1 MKTKTKHFLGYAG
14 TAVLALGIGSAA
26 GSSGSSNAA
35 TPSVTSTATIR
46 STQTVTAPA
55 PDVQPAEAVTTTVQA
70 PAVTKTVHA
79 PAVTKTVTTKPKPK
93 ATIAGDGTY
102 EVGKDI
108 QPGTYVSGTPDSG
121 NCYWARMS
129 GTSGSFNDIIANN
142 NSAGQSVVTIA
153 PTDKVFESSGCN
165 DWARR

>member
-1 MKTKTKHFLGYAG
+1 MKTKTKHMFGYAG
-14 TAVLALGIGSAA
+14 TAVLALGIGAAA
-26 GSSGSSNAA
+26 GSTDSSNAA
-35 TPSVTSTATIR
+35 APAVTSPTTVH
-46 STQTVTAPA
+46 STETVTAPA
-55 PDVQPAEAVTTTVQA
+55 PATQPTAAATT
-70 PAVTKTVHA
+70 TVHA
-79 PAVTKTVTTKPKPK
+79 PAVTKTATKTITVTEKAKPAQPK
-93 ATIAGDGTY
+93 ATIGGDGTY

-108 QPGTYVSGTPDSG
+108 QPGTYVSSTPGSG
-121 NCYWARMS
+121 NCYWERMS